1 MPVLSGTIP
10 SNRLST
16 LSIELL
22 QHGLSSDAE
31 VIDQEGDTVY
41 VDIVGP
47 IGKAGAAL
55 NRAGGE
61 ILTTVDKVRR

>member
-31 VIDQEGDTVY
+31 VIDQEGDTVF

-61 ILTTVDKVRR
+61 ILTFVDKVRR